1 MSHQVDGVVLS
12 KVAGAF
18 PYLQRGL
25 LRSIVFRTS
34 CLNIHQVQE
43 YIHIELSKYL
53 RVLVSCRDFQNRV
66 EIALIWTIHLLSAP
80 WFTNCTRRRTVE
92 RTTLLHPA
100 FRRTFT
106 EQTMHAN
113 LTSIGAKFEPPAIVV
128 SLRLKDGV
136 YPTIFFFVIKLFS
149 YFFFPFVI
157 IFYMKVT

>member
-43 YIHIELSKYL
+43 YIRIELSRYL

-80 WFTNCTRRRTVE
+80 RFTNCTRRPTAE

-136 YPTIFFFVIKLFS
+136 YPTIFFL
-149 YFFFPFVI
+149 
-157 IFYMKVT
+157 